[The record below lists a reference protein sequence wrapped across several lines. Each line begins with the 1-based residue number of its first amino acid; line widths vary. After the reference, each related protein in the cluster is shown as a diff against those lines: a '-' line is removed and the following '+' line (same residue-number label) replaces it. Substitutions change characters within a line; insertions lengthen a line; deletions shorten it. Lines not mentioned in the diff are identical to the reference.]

1 MFSEERH
8 KIILEQLQETG
19 RVSTAWIQ
27 RHFQVGYS
35 TAMRDL
41 DALAEQ
47 GLVKRTHGG
56 AIIALEK
63 SQSNIGAGRPAGM
76 TCVDMEEIYPA
87 YLAIAKKAVEML
99 QPGDTIFLSAATVCT
114 LMIRNLPE
122 GMRLRVCVNS
132 ILLAE
137 ELRQKPGITVVLLGG
152 EMDER
157 GNVWDV
163 FAQDMLARMRFDK
176 CFITAASLSA
186 DFGLSIQKPGYGPF
200 VTRVMDSSGQVIGL
214 FPGEKIG
221 RTSVYQSA
229 PANRLHLLITDSA
242 IPEKEYTALTKL
254 GVDIVTASTPEELSA
269 SSEDPSFAGEDE
281 TSGIKE

>member
-8 KIILEQLQETG
+8 KIILEQLKETG

-56 AIIALEK
+56 AIVALEK
-63 SQSNIGAGRPAGM
+63 TQANIGAGRPAGM
-76 TCVDMEEIYPA
+76 TCVDMEEVYPA
-87 YLAIAKKAVEML
+87 YLAIAKKAVEIL

-229 PANRLHLLITDSA
+229 PADRLHLLITDSA
-242 IPEKEYTALTKL
+242 IPEEEYTALTKL
-254 GVDIVTASTPEELSA
+254 AVDIVTASPPEELSA
-269 SSEDPSFAGEDE
+269 SSEDSSFAGEDE